1 VATGIGVWRV
11 QALDGQRFALRH
23 AQRGA
28 SEQVTSFDGVLD
40 QLAPYFEAGGHMLDQ
55 AWQPRLPEGMT
66 RAYLVRDRVVG
77 FGHQAIN
84 ALYPA
89 LEGEAAPQP
98 GPRLY
103 SGPDDP
109 RFQDLRRRLES
120 AWVAALCVSTGT
132 APGALPLLWDMDFLL
147 GERHAGTVDER
158 YVLCEINVS
167 SVSPFPPSAIPEL
180 VLASHQ
186 ALQAR
191 QASLNSR

>member
-120 AWVAALCVSTGT
+120 AW
-132 APGALPLLWDMDFLL
+132 DFLL